1 MRIFYARKTGRGMC
15 CSMYGK
21 GRSMHSLKRPLTHGG
36 EMLLLS
42 PGLGASEGMT
52 NGNGMPS
59 LQKIE
64 AQKPQM
70 NSVIRKLEQIQITPK
85 DKRKNIRFQI

>member
-21 GRSMHSLKRPLTHGG
+21 GRSTNTIRRPFQGG
-36 EMLLLS
+36 QLLLS
-42 PGLGASEGMT
+42 PGLGASEGMR

-59 LQKIE
+59 MATIE
-64 AQKPQM
+64 SQKPQM
-70 NSVIRKLEQIQITPK
+70 NNVIRKLEQISLEPRE
-85 DKRKNIRFQI
+85 KRKNIRFVI

>member
-21 GRSMHSLKRPLTHGG
+21 GRSTHSIKRPMMHGG
-36 EMLLLS
+36 ELLLS
-42 PGLGASEGMT
+42 PGLGASEGMR

-59 LQKIE
+59 LQQVD

-70 NSVIRKLEQIQITPK
+70 NNVIRRLEQIEINPR
-85 DKRKNIRFQI
+85 RKNIRFQI

>member
-21 GRSMHSLKRPLTHGG
+21 GRSAHSIKRPIRGG
-36 EMLLLS
+36 ETLLLS
-42 PGLGASEGMT
+42 PGLGVSDGMR

-59 LQKIE
+59 LSTIESQKS
-64 AQKPQM
+64 QM
-70 NSVIRKLEQIQITPK
+70 NNVIRKLEQISLEPK
-85 DKRKNIRFQI
+85 MKKKNISFRI

>member
-15 CSMYGK
+15 TSMYGK
-21 GRSMHSLKRPLTHGG
+21 GRSTNSMKRPCYGG
-36 EMLLLS
+36 ELLLS
-42 PGLGASEGMT
+42 PGLGASEGMR

-59 LQKIE
+59 LSTIE

-70 NSVIRKLEQIQITPK
+70 NNVIRKLEQIAFEPK
-85 DKRKNIRFQI
+85 QKRKNISFKI